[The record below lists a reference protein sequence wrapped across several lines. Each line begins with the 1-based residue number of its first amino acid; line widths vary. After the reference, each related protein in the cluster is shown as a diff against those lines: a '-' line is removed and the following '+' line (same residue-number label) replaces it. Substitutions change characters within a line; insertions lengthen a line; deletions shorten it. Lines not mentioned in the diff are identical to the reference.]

1 MVENAVTRTMHHGGD
16 VLNPAEKAPVE
27 AALRMVTADAAWQ
40 CRQDFTGVTM
50 AGKAA
55 DLVILDKDPTR
66 VGPSIIRDIAVR
78 QTWLNGAHRFQA

>member
-40 CRQDFTGVTM
+40 CRQDFTGVIM

-66 VGPSIIRDIAVR
+66 DPSTIRDIAVR
-78 QTWLNGAHRFQA
+78 ETWLNGAHLLQA

>member
-27 AALRMVTADAAWQ
+27 AALRMVTADAAWR
-40 CRQDFTGVTM
+40 CRQDFTGVIM

-55 DLVILDKDPTR
+55 DLVILDKAPR
-66 VGPSIIRDIAVR
+66 GSIPRPSATLPSARR
-78 QTWLNGAHRFQA
+78 G

>member
-40 CRQDFTGVTM
+40 CRRTGVIK

-66 VGPSIIRDIAVR
+66 VDPSTIRDIAVR
-78 QTWLNGAHRFQA
+78 ETWLNGERRFQA